1 MRFGEEA
8 DIKTPEQIVE
18 LRTRFEQAA
27 REQNAG
33 KLRAL
38 TCEINKSRREEAVP
52 APSSSLVRRKE
63 RLSPTMEAK
72 ALLENHRL
80 HLGLY
85 KRVADATGVHA
96 SFVSK
101 VASGKRGS
109 IKVMRVLL
117 KELRKLEQ
125 QSLDNGRTKEA
136 PSAKLKRVD
145 TRDEFAGKSQLATS
159 WKTDIA
165 S

>member
-1 MRFGEEA
+1 M
-8 DIKTPEQIVE
+8 VE
-18 LRTRFEQAA
+18 LRTRFEQAV
-27 REQNAG
+27 REQDAG

-38 TCEINKSRREEAVP
+38 TSEIKRSRREDAVP

-101 VASGKRGS
+101 VASGKRES
-109 IKVMRVLL
+109 ITVMRVLL

-125 QSLDNGRTKEA
+125 QSFANGRHNDD
-136 PSAKLKRVD
+136 PSAKLKGVD
-145 TRDEFAGKSQLATS
+145 TRNGSGGESLLPTS
-159 WKTDIA
+159 WNVDIA